1 MIQRGTGRSTL
12 GGGRWEVVLVQYTV
26 GLHIVFQD
34 FGKGSFVL
42 LLDTFRPP
50 CHPWHTHQKKKQDD
64 SSPHHQPVH
73 TRFCHR
79 TTTLTRVL
87 LPRCFYCSPSLK
99 RKGDPVCQCETPQP
113 LVNISFII
121 NSPSSRRHLP
131 SNYCQSDTF
140 HHRVTILEQQSIAHA
155 SAHC

>member
-1 MIQRGTGRSTL
+1 ML
-12 GGGRWEVVLVQYTV
+12 GCILVQYTV

-50 CHPWHTHQKKKQDD
+50 CHPWHTLQKKKQDD
-64 SSPHHQPVH
+64 SSPHTSLFFSSPHHQPVH

-99 RKGDPVCQCETPQP
+99 RKCDPVCQCETPQP
-113 LVNISFII
+113 LAPAPLLISVSSSILLLPVDTFLVLHLVTTVRATPSTIG
-121 NSPSSRRHLP
+121 PPYWDSSR
-131 SNYCQSDTF
+131 
-140 HHRVTILEQQSIAHA
+140 
-155 SAHC
+155 